1 MDIVSGGDYAYID
14 FNKASVVEDYKARI
28 LVNVSSGYTEFNWG
42 GSATSAQ
49 FHVNGILS
57 GNRIYTGYDSGAA
70 NSVSCS
76 NWFRSNG
83 ATGWHNASYGNH
95 LLPNTVT
102 TYGGFLMYGNARGG
116 YEGVTLGNSAA
127 HMTLMSCDPHQ
138 GLYNEAT
145 SKWIIYYN
153 KTNQYISLGGA
164 QTNASGY
171 PVTLYGKTEITDSL
185 KVNGV
190 GYFTGGRV
198 YGSGDDEGIILGT
211 AVNGY
216 AGFILGSH
224 NGRRSVFYMD
234 SSRAFWRY
242 NNGSASYDI
251 QHPAKSGTI
260 ALTSDVQGMGGQGT
274 FKAYIDSLKE

>member
-28 LVNVSSGYTEFNWG
+28 LVNVTSGYTEFNWG
-42 GSATSAQ
+42 SSATSAQ

-57 GNRIYTGYDSGAA
+57 GNRIYTGYDSGVA

-83 ATGWHNASYGNH
+83 TSGWYNASYGNH
-95 LLPNTVT
+95 LQPNTT
-102 TYGGFLMYGNARGG
+102 TLYGGFMMYGNVRNG
-116 YEGVTLGNSAA
+116 YEGIILGSSNV
-127 HMTLMSCDPHQ
+127 HMTLMSSDPHQ

-145 SKWIIYYN
+145 GKWIIYYN
-153 KTNQYISLGGA
+153 KTNQYVSLGGA
-164 QTNASGY
+164 QTTASGY
-171 PVTLYGKTEITDSL
+171 PITLYGKTEITDSL
-185 KVNGV
+185 KVTGV

-198 YGSGDDEGIILGT
+198 HGSGDDEGIILGT
-211 AVNGY
+211 ASNGY

-224 NGRRSVFYMD
+224 NARRSIFYMN
-234 SSRAFWRY
+234 STKAMWRY

-251 QHPAKSGTI
+251 DHPCKSGTI
-260 ALTSDVQGMGGQGT
+260 ALTSDLQSMGGQGT
-274 FKAYIDSLKE
+274 FKAYLDSLKE